1 MKKNLPKSFALLMA
15 LLVCD
20 KMLAAVSVTDINSN
34 LTSLMQAYHVPVV
47 SYAIIED
54 NKIIAAQA
62 LSIDPKIKVSSQS
75 IFQAASISK
84 SVNSYAAL
92 RLVAAGKLFLDTPVN
107 QQLTSWKV
115 PTNNYDRDHPV
126 TLRQILS
133 MTSGLSV
140 SGFPGYRQGTP
151 LPTPLQV
158 LDGEA
163 PANTPAITVFYQPGS
178 QYFYSGGGFQVL
190 EQMMTDVA
198 QQSNFES
205 LLQTLVLKPLAMTSS
220 FSHYPL
226 SKVESKLA
234 VPAFDSNNQMIY
246 RGWDNYAIGGAGGMW
261 STPTDLAKFLIAVS
275 AAYKNKDS
283 KLLPNNLAQQMLTR
297 QNNSSFGLGVVVN
310 GSGSNLN
317 FRKGGHNTGYHSE
330 VIMFPNSRQGLAIMT
345 DSESGAD
352 VINHILPIIAHD
364 MNWPCYFPAID
375 ELATIPEYACVAQ
388 S

>member
-1 MKKNLPKSFALLMA
+1 MNNKLFKGLASLMA
-15 LLVCD
+15 LVLCSKVF
-20 KMLAAVSVTDINSN
+20 AAVPVTDINNN
-34 LTSLMQAYHVPVV
+34 LKSLMQAYHVPVV

-54 NKIIAAQA
+54 NKIVAAQA
-62 LSIDPKIKVSSQS
+62 LSIDPKITVNSQS

-84 SVNSYAAL
+84 SVNAYAAL
-92 RLVAAGKLFLDTPVN
+92 LLVSVGKLFLDTPIN
-107 QQLTSWKV
+107 EQLTSWKV

-140 SGFPGYRQGTP
+140 SGFPGYRQGAL

-158 LDGEA
+158 LNGQA
-163 PANTPAITVFYQPGS
+163 PANTPAITVFYEPGS

-190 EQMMTDVA
+190 EQMMTDVT
-198 QQSNFES
+198 QQPNFES
-205 LLQTLVLKPLAMTSS
+205 LLQTLVFKRLAMTNS

-226 SKVESKLA
+226 SKAESKRA
-234 VPAFDSNNQMIY
+234 VPAFDSNNQIVY
-246 RGWDNYAIGGAGGMW
+246 GGWDNYAIGGAGGMW

-283 KLLPNNLAQQMLTR
+283 KLLPKNLAQQMLTR

-330 VIMFPNSRQGLAIMT
+330 VIMFPNSGQGLAIMT
-345 DSESGAD
+345 DSESGTE

-375 ELATIPEYACVAQ
+375 ELATIPEYACIVQ
-388 S
+388 N